1 MNQRID
7 LPNHRCIDGWCDV
20 SCGVTS
26 VVGFYTEN
34 KPEIHISQ
42 IVKRASRKLYLEI
55 QLLREFGRDSFS
67 LDKARVIRHSLQ
79 VERHASTIQAEI

>member
-26 VVGFYTEN
+26 VVGFYTEL
-34 KPEIHISQ
+34 KPPLCTQRGRVGPKGEQ
-42 IVKRASRKLYLEI
+42 IGFFKFPDEEQMKNNGYMLYVEMLVDFFASP
-55 QLLREFGRDSFS
+55 GR
-67 LDKARVIRHSLQ
+67 
-79 VERHASTIQAEI
+79 